1 MANANTFE
9 RRIVMAVG
17 GVASENCDSVTI
29 KSKSIFPPHIITLFC
44 NNLKVNTICFSN
56 KKLVMKVGLFC
67 QKRIYNGPFIH
78 HFFPSLSGVHKQI
91 HSVCGRGGPRLK
103 SQHDVCL
110 SLVSSRF
117 SISEITSFFTFDP
130 CPQMNKSSNPKS
142 LDFFLIFLHTLL
154 YTEQCENKFQMVRFF
169 SSNILFQ
176 ILHSSRS
183 KSYQS

>member
-9 RRIVMAVG
+9 RRIIMAVG

-91 HSVCGRGGPRLK
+91 HSVWERW
-103 SQHDVCL
+103 
-110 SLVSSRF
+110 
-117 SISEITSFFTFDP
+117 T
-130 CPQMNKSSNPKS
+130 
-142 LDFFLIFLHTLL
+142 
-154 YTEQCENKFQMVRFF
+154 
-169 SSNILFQ
+169 
-176 ILHSSRS
+176 
-183 KSYQS
+183 